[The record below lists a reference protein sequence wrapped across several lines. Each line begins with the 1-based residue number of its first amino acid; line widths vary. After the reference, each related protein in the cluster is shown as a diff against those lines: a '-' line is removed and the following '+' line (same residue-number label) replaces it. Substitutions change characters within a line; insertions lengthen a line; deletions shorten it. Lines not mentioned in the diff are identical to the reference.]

1 VNDRTVEILR
11 TFLTVVGILLL
22 VIFGSRAVAQAR
34 NMKLAG
40 ATHKSV
46 FAVGT
51 DIMNVLGFGK
61 ADRVVTYGP
70 KPISGH
76 VPAQIQTVTPITSP
90 TSTTPASTNKRQAPT
105 QSSASGAATKANNG
119 LSKANG
125 TVNNLTAK
133 TQQVVNNVT
142 KNTTN
147 DFTNLWP

>member
-1 VNDRTVEILR
+1 VNERAVGIFR

-22 VIFGSRAVAQAR
+22 VIFGSRAAAQAR

-61 ADRVVTYGP
+61 TKQVMNFEP
-70 KPISGH
+70 KTISSH
-76 VPAQIQTVTPITSP
+76 VPAKIQTATPIASSSSDTPNTQQTSP
-90 TSTTPASTNKRQAPT
+90 HSTSTGEATNT
-105 QSSASGAATKANNG
+105 NNG
-119 LSKANG
+119 LHKSTGTANTA
-125 TVNNLTAK
+125 TVK

-142 KNTTN
+142 KNTSD